1 MNHIGITME
10 YGLFSD
16 PHGADAA
23 LLDAYG
29 GLEKLME
36 RYLQLGISSVELSA
50 VSTRRSMEEMRD
62 ICQKIM
68 DAGFHLTLHGTTEK
82 MTGKEHFDFFVPLY
96 DDILKRQNEVTVTLH
111 APGDL
116 NLAVS
121 ILADWCREGMQR
133 YPQVLFV
140 QENQRV
146 HKPTHGEHFRI
157 NAIPAT
163 LPALDNIGIC
173 WDMGHYAFNVIKAG
187 LPAETLPAPE
197 TMKLIRHTHIHGIV
211 NMDTHY
217 PVQGEPVTAY
227 VQALKKQGYEGI
239 YHLEVKPDK
248 FMRVFPDIKGGME
261 GSILRLQE
269 MISE

>member
-10 YGLFSD
+10 YGLLSD

-23 LLDAYG
+23 LLDVYG

-36 RYLQLGISSVELSA
+36 RYLQLGVSSVELSA

-62 ICQKIM
+62 ICQEIM

-82 MTGKEHFDFFVPLY
+82 MTGKEHFDFFAPLY

-146 HKPTHGEHFRI
+146 HKPTHG
-157 NAIPAT
+157 
-163 LPALDNIGIC
+163 
-173 WDMGHYAFNVIKAG
+173 
-187 LPAETLPAPE
+187 
-197 TMKLIRHTHIHGIV
+197 
-211 NMDTHY
+211 
-217 PVQGEPVTAY
+217 
-227 VQALKKQGYEGI
+227 
-239 YHLEVKPDK
+239 
-248 FMRVFPDIKGGME
+248 
-261 GSILRLQE
+261 
-269 MISE
+269 